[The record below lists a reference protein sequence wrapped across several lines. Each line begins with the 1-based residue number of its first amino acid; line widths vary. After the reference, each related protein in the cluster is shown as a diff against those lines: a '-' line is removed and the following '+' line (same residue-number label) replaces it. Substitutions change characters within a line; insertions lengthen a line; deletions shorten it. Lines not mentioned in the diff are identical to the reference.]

1 MLGLF
6 TPNYYIH
13 RFNALRPA
21 YLKEHGIELLVCDI
35 DNTLVAHDIAVP
47 DQDVLDF
54 LTAIKEAGIQIVFIS
69 NNVEERVARFAKG
82 LDIPYYPFALKPLP
96 KTYWKMLKDY
106 KINKKHVAVLGD
118 QLMTDILGA
127 NFVGLHTI
135 LTAPV
140 VERDLA
146 CTKINRKFENMV
158 FKLLKKTKRL
168 TKGVYHE

>member
-21 YLKEHGIELLVCDI
+21 YLKEQGIELLVCDI

-69 NNVEERVARFAKG
+69 NNVEERVATFAKG
-82 LDIPYYPFALKPLP
+82 LDTSYYSFCVKNHFLKL
-96 KTYWKMLKDY
+96 
-106 KINKKHVAVLGD
+106 IG
-118 QLMTDILGA
+118 
-127 NFVGLHTI
+127 
-135 LTAPV
+135 
-140 VERDLA
+140 R
-146 CTKINRKFENMV
+146 C
-158 FKLLKKTKRL
+158 
-168 TKGVYHE
+168 